1 MKAHTTCK
9 SAIKIEIRLWAFR
22 LKEIK
27 EDLVRIKK
35 WNWNKNVNIFLF
47 IKNLWFLWK
56 CEFLWNSKYYCF
68 VQNYAFPDSE
78 INQIKFLDY
87 QEES

>member
-1 MKAHTTCK
+1 MLIYF
-9 SAIKIEIRLWAFR
+9 SL
-22 LKEIK
+22 LKTF
-27 EDLVRIKK
+27 V
-35 WNWNKNVNIFLF
+35 
-47 IKNLWFLWK
+47 WFLWK